1 MSKEAREDGLTDAE
15 HCEHLRIL
23 KHVASRMGFE
33 GRYAEIERA
42 AEAVADED
50 EQAYAIGVRDGFGE
64 AVQIIDRLT
73 GGEGEYRYCTDHD
86 PEHHCPTPIEM
97 IRRIIGKKAALSAPL
112 SADDA
117 PKPQSEE
124 GVIVL
129 QLARGPVEVDTSIA
143 PIVAALNAAGA
154 ETAAS
159 CSGHG
164 FRPGNIALRDG
175 REIIIA
181 RNFTEGRRIDR
192 LFPIGADAE
201 PIECSADDAGLCE
214 RLRAYLDAGP
224 YVVFDPDIE
233 AYYGG
238 PNASWREELLDA
250 QQFYVRADAEAVTL
264 EDGENLLGLLVEP
277 YSKHDRPGEWR
288 LLSEAAA
295 RIEALSRTASE
306 EA

>member
-1 MSKEAREDGLTDAE
+1 MNPL
-15 HCEHLRIL
+15 CENC
-23 KHVASRMGFE
+23 
-33 GRYAEIERA
+33 GRPM
-42 AEAVADED
+42 
-50 EQAYAIGVRDGFGE
+50 RD
-64 AVQIIDRLT
+64 T
-73 GGEGEYRYCTDHD
+73 
-86 PEHHCPTPIEM
+86 HHCPAPRAAASQPAPAEGLGPQQKPLSEAFSGFEM
-97 IRRIIGKKAALSAPL
+97 LRERFAPAEVQPGREGERAVLAARAEVFDVLDMNVRTAKASPYWSDVEREAVEFLVRNVREHFDHPVQAKLDAALSAPL

-192 LFPIGADAE
+192 LFPIGADGE

-214 RLRAYLDAGP
+214 ALDA
-224 YVVFDPDIE
+224 
-233 AYYGG
+233 
-238 PNASWREELLDA
+238 L
-250 QQFYVRADAEAVTL
+250 AVEHGNRIGCRDDETT
-264 EDGENLLGLLVEP
+264 
-277 YSKHDRPGEWR
+277 EWV
-288 LLSEAAA
+288 AAR
-295 RIEALSRTASE
+295 RIEALSRTASKE
-306 EA
+306 V